1 MTSKTYNLSAIAAGG
16 VIGTLLRYNLNVS
29 QLFDYMPNATM
40 FENMAGSFLLGCLAG
55 WLYHRTLPEWLRLG
69 LGVGLL
75 GGFTTM
81 STLAADTFSIFNLIS
96 PANALGY
103 LSLTLIGGLV
113 MVFAGFATGSKLGS
127 RKSFGEW
134 EDNLD

>member
-1 MTSKTYNLSAIAAGG
+1 MTSKTYNFAAIAAGG

-29 QLFDYMPNATM
+29 QFFSYMPNATM
-40 FENMAGSFLLGCLAG
+40 FENMTGSFLLGCLAG

-96 PANALGY
+96 PTNALGY
-103 LSLTLIGGLV
+103 LSLTLIGGLL
-113 MVFAGFATGSKLGS
+113 MVFAGFVVGSKLGS